1 MTAPADDL
9 LKDLAV
15 LVVEDEIFISLAV
28 EQALRD
34 SGAGKVD
41 LATSL
46 AEVGEC
52 LADAEYD
59 AVVLDLRLPDG
70 ETFDVGMQL
79 LDKHV
84 PLVIHSGH
92 ADLDHSHRLPNAVFC
107 AKPSTPQDLV
117 NSVVEARKIATVS
130 PIFHSKHTPF

>member
-1 MTAPADDL
+1 
-9 LKDLAV
+9 
-15 LVVEDEIFISLAV
+15 

-34 SGAGKVD
+34 AGAETVD
-41 LATSL
+41 LATTLS
-46 AEVGEC
+46 EVEDC
-52 LADAEYD
+52 LAGTEYD

-70 ETFDVGMQL
+70 ETFDLGTQL

-117 NSVVEARKIATVS
+117 HAVIEARKIAAVS
-130 PIFHSKHTPF
+130 PIFHSKRAPF